1 MRKLYGAGCKIWGS
15 MISPRLHSK
24 YKLLHIL
31 VGIVVL
37 LFLGS
42 LAAHEVFLSSFFSFS
57 HLSLFVDL
65 NKVPGSRSVKDLENK
80 RQFYPVVC
88 SRKPRRNKQEKTK
101 VKTKVKTEIQ
111 QRNDEEKNRQTLRIK
126 MGI

>member
-15 MISPRLHSK
+15 MISPRLRSK

-31 VGIVVL
+31 AVIVVL
-37 LFLGS
+37 LFLGR
-42 LAAHEVFLSSFFSFS
+42 LGAHGVFLISFFPFFSIS

-65 NKVPGSRSVKDLENK
+65 NKVSGSRSVKDLENK

-111 QRNDEEKNRQTLRIK
+111 QRNTTTK
-126 MGI
+126 